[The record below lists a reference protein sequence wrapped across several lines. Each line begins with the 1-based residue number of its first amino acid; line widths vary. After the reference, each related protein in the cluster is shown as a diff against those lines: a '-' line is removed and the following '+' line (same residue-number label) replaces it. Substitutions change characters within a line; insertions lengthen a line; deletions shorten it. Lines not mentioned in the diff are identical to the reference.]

1 MGVKVT
7 NRAYRNQFYPVA
19 QETDWL
25 IGNVGDWQQLR
36 VEFDV
41 TIDFLAS
48 SSETVT
54 LDNINKT
61 IKLNNGKKWSD
72 YGFDLGNSLQFDWT
86 VSEDT
91 NNNGTFTNVT
101 IREHIQSRTYTETL

>member
-61 IKLNNGKKWSD
+61 IKLNNGKKWYRLWD
-72 YGFDLGNSLQFDWT
+72 CCRLWVATGYGHYRLWAVTGYGPLQIYGSL
-86 VSEDT
+86 
-91 NNNGTFTNVT
+91 
-101 IREHIQSRTYTETL
+101 L